1 MMMNIISK
9 ILRVLIVIALFIG
22 GIYLLMFMI
31 THLFSAIVAMLVAIA
46 MFVTGG

>member
-1 MMMNIISK
+1 MMMNVISK
-9 ILRVLIVIALFIG
+9 ILRVFIVIVLFIG

-31 THLFSAIVAMLVAIA
+31 THLLSAIVAMLVAIA

>member
-1 MMMNIISK
+1 MMNVISK
-9 ILRVLIVIALFIG
+9 ILRALIVIVLFIG
-22 GIYLLMFMI
+22 GIFLLMFMI